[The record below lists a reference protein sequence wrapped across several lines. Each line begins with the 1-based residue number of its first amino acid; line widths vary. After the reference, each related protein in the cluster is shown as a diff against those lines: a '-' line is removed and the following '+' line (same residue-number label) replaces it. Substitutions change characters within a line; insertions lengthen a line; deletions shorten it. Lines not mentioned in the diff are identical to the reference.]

1 MKNILLLGALA
12 LFAFTASAQSDTPAC
27 TEKAKTEKV
36 CAKTGEKCSE
46 TCANKKTGTCCEGK
60 SDAEKKSCSSK
71 EGDKKSCCSQEG
83 GKKSCSS
90 KEGDK
95 KSCSSKEG
103 DKKSCCSKEG
113 DKKSCSK
120 SGDASPTKGDKKK
133 GDKNTQT
140 KTVGMSK

>member
-12 LFAFTASAQSDTPAC
+12 LFAFTASAQSDAPAC

-46 TCANKKTGTCCEGK
+46 TCANKKTDTCCEGK
-60 SDAEKKSCSSK
+60 SDAEKKA
-71 EGDKKSCCSQEG
+71 
-83 GKKSCSS
+83 
-90 KEGDK
+90 
-95 KSCSSKEG
+95 CSSKEG

-120 SGDASPTKGDKKK
+120 SGDSSPTKGDKKK
-133 GDKNTQT
+133 GDKKTQT